1 MNPLL
6 TKNESTFIK
15 GVLIALVVLGHNS
28 ILSSNFPLLRQ
39 LIVPFDV
46 TGFFLITFLYGYN
59 NIDFFSHFKKLIKGI
74 LPMWSLVFI
83 VYTLIYFLWSKN
95 IPSVEEVSVA
105 YALGGNATKEVLG
118 FHLFWFYPAFFYFSI
133 FKWISQQTKFAWLI
147 YSLSAVI
154 IIYENYVN
162 GYLAYNKINAV
173 SSGLYFIAF
182 SAFTNAIIRRYYNSI
197 VLMVSYILVIAFAIM
212 VLFFYSILP
221 NFIWAI
227 IPIPSFICLYNISK
241 LRLNDTIRNMF
252 IYLGKYS
259 LYIFIMHQLAFRGT
273 VYLLKLFPFYQNKP
287 INVILGILSYIV
299 AILIPIIVY
308 NAYLKLKDYAFP
320 RKASQIN

>member
-147 YSLSAVI
+147 YSL
-154 IIYENYVN
+154 
-162 GYLAYNKINAV
+162 
-173 SSGLYFIAF
+173 
-182 SAFTNAIIRRYYNSI
+182 
-197 VLMVSYILVIAFAIM
+197 
-212 VLFFYSILP
+212 
-221 NFIWAI
+221 
-227 IPIPSFICLYNISK
+227 
-241 LRLNDTIRNMF
+241 
-252 IYLGKYS
+252 
-259 LYIFIMHQLAFRGT
+259 YIFIMHQLAFRGT

-320 RKASQIN
+320 RKVSQIN